1 MSKHSNEFDFEDI
14 DELGFED
21 IDELSFEEVDPLS
34 KGRKAYKNL
43 KRDLSKKELASSGVQ
58 KMMLEDIER
67 LMVENQNLQEFQSKY
82 YQADTKRQVLEQKLN
97 IHWSHEAIYTLCVI
111 AGGAL
116 FTHGLNLSSGN
127 TKLVFLGFGILLVI
141 CGILSRFRIK

>member
-1 MSKHSNEFDFEDI
+1 MSEYSGEFDFHE
-14 DELGFED
+14 F
-21 IDELSFEEVDPLS
+21 DELSFEEEDPLS
-34 KGRKAYKNL
+34 KGRKAYRNL
-43 KRDLSKKELASSGVQ
+43 KRGLSKKELASSGVQ

-82 YQADTKRQVLEQKLN
+82 YQAETKRQVLEQKLT

-116 FTHGLNLSSGN
+116 FTHGLNLSAGN
-127 TKLVFLGFGILLVI
+127 TKYVFLGFGVLLVI
-141 CGILSRFRIK
+141 SGILSRFRIK